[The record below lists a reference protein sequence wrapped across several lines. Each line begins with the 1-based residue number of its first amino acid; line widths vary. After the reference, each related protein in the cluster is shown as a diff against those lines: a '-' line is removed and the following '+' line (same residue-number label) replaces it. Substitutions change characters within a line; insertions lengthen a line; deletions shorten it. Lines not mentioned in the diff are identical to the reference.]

1 MFLPLTST
9 SSYIHPLLMENKR
22 EKKIKIKADPNK
34 YTKTNQHAP
43 SILHGQHRAGRR
55 AVAEQQGMSWGWQ
68 TTSSGEGAASLLLSK
83 CTHSSLCAL
92 ASSNARRSP
101 SSLRVQRYNPW
112 PLWLILVNLLPARDN
127 MQQLVK
133 VMGTYL
139 AQWLPKF
146 FSFIAVMHPS

>member
-68 TTSSGEGAASLLLSK
+68 TSSGEGAASLLLSK

-101 SSLRVQRYNPW
+101 SSLRVQRYNP
-112 PLWLILVNLLPARDN
+112 
-127 MQQLVK
+127 
-133 VMGTYL
+133 
-139 AQWLPKF
+139 
-146 FSFIAVMHPS
+146 